1 MSGFLTRN
9 SLYLVS
15 ATAAIVGVCTVL
27 RWPELP
33 VLSRMVGL
41 FFVGLVA
48 HVWEENRFPGGFAEM
63 IAAKLHFTAKS
74 KQFGEA
80 ITMALVVCI
89 AFVPL
94 FFPQFTFLLLA
105 PMLLGVLEAVMH
117 TAMIRVFHLKR
128 PYSPGLATALFILL
142 PISAYS
148 LSYAIGHHLV
158 TPLDWLAAFLYMAV
172 GLVIAQRIVVTA
184 SGVSYSEFLRNAR
197 AAVFRKTDSD

>member
-15 ATAAIVGVCTVL
+15 AIAAIVGVYTAVK
-27 RWPELP
+27 WASLP
-33 VLSRMVGL
+33 ILSRMVGL

-63 IAAKLHFTAKS
+63 ITDKLHFTAKS
-74 KQFGEA
+74 KDFGEA

-94 FFPQFTFLLLA
+94 FFPQVTFLLLA

-117 TAMIRVFHLKR
+117 TAMIRVFNLKK

-148 LSYAIGHHLV
+148 LSYAVGHHLV
-158 TPLDWLAAFLYMAV
+158 SPLDWLGAFLYMAV
-172 GLVIAQRIVVTA
+172 GLVFAQRIVVTA

-197 AAVFRKTDSD
+197 AAVLNKNASG